1 MKWFI
6 DLYIW
11 VVNKMYCYKKQYEE
25 QRKINDTMLLL
36 IKDLHETH
44 KQIDKYVRLNEKN
57 KNK

>member
-1 MKWFI
+1 MWLL

-11 VVNKMYCYKKQYEE
+11 VVDKMYCYKKQYEE
-25 QRKINDTMLLL
+25 QKKINDTMLLL